1 MCIVANFPFSRGAT
15 SASWPQLTQSRC
27 QKSVSARCMSWW
39 DLHSNAYLSGPGF
52 WQSFCPL
59 WEAAGQ
65 GTLCAISRPSALVQ
79 EEGSVT
85 VLPVWWLREQRKV
98 SFFLTI
104 SSPDCAGQG
113 STWRAESLFAVP
125 LPRSPHLSVALS
137 LSCVLNKTAVR
148 GSGCLSSEESCSWRL
163 RACYK

>member
-1 MCIVANFPFSRGAT
+1 MCIVANFPFSRGAP

-39 DLHSNAYLSGPGF
+39 DLHSSTYLSGPG
-52 WQSFCPL
+52 FCPL

-65 GTLCAISRPSALVQ
+65 GTLWAISMPSALVR

-85 VLPVWWLREQRKV
+85 VLPVSWLRERRKV
-98 SFFLTI
+98 LFFLSI

-125 LPRSPHLSVALS
+125 LPRSPPLSVALS

-148 GSGCLSSEESCSWRL
+148 GFGCLSSEESSSWRL